1 MVSAENALVNHFI
14 LNISFGNSF
23 VVVLL
28 FIALILSR
36 AFAEL
41 LLQMSYDRKIFSINY
56 WQLAKPWRESWCS
69 QWLQVLITSSNR
81 TGVHKL
87 KEIG

>member
-1 MVSAENALVNHFI
+1 MVSAENSLVNHFI

-41 LLQMSYDRKIFSINY
+41 LLQMSYDRKIFFHLLLAASKTLARELVQPVVASVNY
-56 WQLAKPWRESWCS
+56 EFK
-69 QWLQVLITSSNR
+69 SNR
-81 TGVHKL
+81 GS
-87 KEIG
+87 